1 MSGQLTH
8 IASQLPSGVARSFWV
23 GKKLLHSWMSKNISQ
38 YVIPMWQ
45 QRKMVMIACV
55 FDSFHVYDDRLFPL
69 FFTEYRSD
77 EAGTTRAQTNKIILS
92 FHLYG
97 LEHSDK
103 VVSVRVVFKHITSL
117 PHFRATA
124 YELKDNGFLIK
135 LDSQVSDDG
144 WVDLEVQDIFEPHKK
159 EKSNMKGSGSKSGNS
174 KLPMDT
180 EHMVVLELTD
190 LDSESASE
198 NLITLLH
205 SLNPFIAVY
214 TYDPEVYEHLSGGGS
229 AIAANRRQTETT
241 QVGRTIS
248 KRQVATRQGDTTLR
262 SRSTQRYAD
271 LAQRNCQIHG
281 VNTTVEELGW
291 LSPNYEVIRP
301 YTVNFTFCYGRC
313 DRPLDL
319 GTSHKYTTHARILNL
334 LKPDLAAAGLAPCC
348 VPSSKPEDTTSV
360 QIIFLNGNVT
370 QTTTMPKVK
379 SCICQ

>member
-1 MSGQLTH
+1 M
-8 IASQLPSGVARSFWV
+8 PSFA
-23 GKKLLHSWMSKNISQ
+23 
-38 YVIPMWQ
+38 
-45 QRKMVMIACV
+45 
-55 FDSFHVYDDRLFPL
+55 
-69 FFTEYRSD
+69 TEYRSD

-103 VVSVRVVFKHITSL
+103 VVSVRVVFKHLTSL

-124 YELKDNGFLIK
+124 YELKDNGHLIK

-144 WVDLEVQDIFEPHKK
+144 WVDLEVSDIFEPHKM
-159 EKSNMKGSGSKSGNS
+159 EKSNNMKGASGSK
-174 KLPMDT
+174 KVPLDT
-180 EHMVVLELTD
+180 EHFVVLELTD
-190 LDSESASE
+190 INSASASE

-205 SLNPFIAVY
+205 SLHPFIAVY

-229 AIAANRRQTETT
+229 TVDNSNSRQHTETFHA
-241 QVGRTIS
+241 GRTIS
-248 KRQVATRQGDTTLR
+248 KRQIVVSQGDATLR
-262 SRSTQRYAD
+262 SGSRQRYTDFARQD
-271 LAQRNCQIHG
+271 CQLHG

-301 YTVNFTFCYGRC
+301 YSVNFTFCYGRC

-319 GTSHKYTTHARILNL
+319 GNSQKYTTHARLLNL

-348 VPSSKPEDTTSV
+348 VPSSKPEDTTNV

-370 QTTTMPKVK
+370 QTTTMPSVK